1 MKNSIQRMFLLL
13 IMVAVFVQSNA
24 QPGRQT
30 PVVSPIV
37 HPDNTVTF
45 NYRNAHAKTVQVD
58 VQFAGR
64 KDMKK
69 GENDIWTVTL
79 GPTVPDIYPYCFIVD
94 GHQVMDPQNA
104 EWFPNE
110 GFKNSLLDM
119 RGDGNLI
126 HALKNV
132 PHGKVDYVNYWSDA
146 MGMFGNAIVYTPP
159 SYDKDPKKKYPVMY
173 LISGTTDTE
182 EVYFKVGK
190 MNFILDNLIA
200 EGAAKEM
207 IIVLPYGN
215 PSRLMGQGDS
225 NPVQFDLFGKDFLDN
240 LMPFVE
246 KNYRTINDAAHRA
259 IGGFSRG
266 GNQALSIGLNNLDRF
281 SHLCS
286 YSSFTM
292 LRPGQLDDAKAL
304 NSKIKLFWLGV
315 GTDDFL
321 YGNAKRF
328 MDDLDQHQIKN
339 IKVFTNDKHGHT
351 WMNARYFLN
360 CSLRLLFQDD
370 PYKLAKSSPVGN
382 EKVDAPAPR
391 QDQQF
396 TPGVMAR
403 MFPKPIVSP
412 EYNKDGSVTF
422 RFKAPEAQKVELE
435 CQMFNGNKPMEK
447 DADGIWSITVTPEQ
461 PDIYPYS
468 FIVDGTQMNDPNNV
482 LIFPNENFKGNLC
495 DVRGPQP
502 SVQDIQR
509 VPQGKVSYRFYHSKN
524 FDIDR
529 PMCVYTPAGYD
540 PQGNE
545 KLPVLYLIHGMTD
558 TYETWFKVG
567 HMNNILDN
575 LIAQGEAKRMIV
587 VMPYANPYPELILQG
602 KEKLYNPMDTKRI
615 ADEITKDVIPFIEQ
629 NYNVLTDA
637 DNRAIAGFSLGGRQT
652 LATGFGNPDLFHYVA
667 AYAPAIF
674 GNEYEMNFTNG
685 TYAPI
690 SELKSKLKFMF
701 LGTGRDDFL
710 IQASRGF
717 EKYLTDQ
724 GLKHTFYNPGGGHT
738 WMNCRDYLELTV
750 KELFK

>member
-1 MKNSIQRMFLLL
+1 M
-13 IMVAVFVQSNA
+13 
-24 QPGRQT
+24 
-30 PVVSPIV
+30 
-37 HPDNTVTF
+37 
-45 NYRNAHAKTVQVD
+45 
-58 VQFAGR
+58 
-64 KDMKK
+64 
-69 GENDIWTVTL
+69 
-79 GPTVPDIYPYCFIVD
+79 
-94 GHQVMDPQNA
+94 
-104 EWFPNE
+104 
-110 GFKNSLLDM
+110 
-119 RGDGNLI
+119 
-126 HALKNV
+126 
-132 PHGKVDYVNYWSDA
+132 
-146 MGMFGNAIVYTPP
+146 
-159 SYDKDPKKKYPVMY
+159 
-173 LISGTTDTE
+173 
-182 EVYFKVGK
+182 
-190 MNFILDNLIA
+190 
-200 EGAAKEM
+200 
-207 IIVLPYGN
+207 
-215 PSRLMGQGDS
+215 
-225 NPVQFDLFGKDFLDN
+225 
-240 LMPFVE
+240 
-246 KNYRTINDAAHRA
+246 
-259 IGGFSRG
+259 
-266 GNQALSIGLNNLDRF
+266 
-281 SHLCS
+281 
-286 YSSFTM
+286 
-292 LRPGQLDDAKAL
+292 
-304 NSKIKLFWLGV
+304 
-315 GTDDFL
+315 
-321 YGNAKRF
+321 
-328 MDDLDQHQIKN
+328 
-339 IKVFTNDKHGHT
+339 
-351 WMNARYFLN
+351 
-360 CSLRLLFQDD
+360 
-370 PYKLAKSSPVGN
+370 GN
-382 EKVDAPAPR
+382 EKVEAPAPR

-435 CQMFNGNKPMEK
+435 CQMFSGNKPMEK
-447 DADGIWSITVTPEQ
+447 DAEGIWSITVKPDQ

-482 LIFPNENFKGNLC
+482 LIFPNEHFKGNLC
-495 DVRGPQP
+495 DVRGEQP

-509 VPQGKVSYRFYHSKN
+509 VPQGKVSYRFYHSNN
-524 FDIDR
+524 FGIDR

-540 PQGNE
+540 PQGSE

-602 KEKLYNPMDTKRI
+602 KEKMYNPMDTKRV

-637 DNRAIAGFSLGGRQT
+637 DHRAIAGFSLGGRQT

-690 SELKSKLKFMF
+690 SDLKRKLKFMF